1 MERLDDAGHLGS
13 TKKRVF
19 KAPRKK
25 TFHLINSFKLQNT
38 LSQNPLSPAFGKQNK
53 PIYGRPKTREG
64 GNGGGAAR
72 PRWKYN
78 A

>member
-19 KAPRKK
+19 KGPRKK
-25 TFHLINSFKLQNT
+25 TFHLINSFKLQNIRET
-38 LSQNPLSPAFGKQNK
+38 KQT
-53 PIYGRPKTREG
+53 IYGRPKTREG
-64 GNGGGAAR
+64 GDGGGAAR